1 MSKPD
6 TLSERIKLLLS
17 TGHCSDVHFLVGE
30 GDEKEHFAAHKLILI
45 AASDVFESMFRFEA
59 QNTKKGND
67 ESNPI
72 VVSDIASDVFKAV
85 LSFIY
90 TDDLSALN
98 GKNTT
103 EMLYAAKK
111 YNVTGLV
118 KAISYSNMATL
129 RNIFHA
135 FAMARLVEEELF
147 AYRCL
152 YYIDQNADTLFKS
165 ADDFLQIDQKILCE
179 ILERDQLAIDG
190 ELSIWNAALR
200 WADAQCLQKGKE
212 CSGENRRAVLG
223 PALFKIRLTH
233 INREDFYKYI
243 VPTGVLTVCE
253 MVALLYHFHPDQQMP
268 RMLYDSLQFPTHRRA
283 TYDDPNKP
291 QGTLIMEIK
300 KFSEFLKE
308 NDNITRI
315 SDAVVYITALPWRL
329 IVYKSKHS
337 LMFEAK
343 YDMEQMTLNYKC
355 PYSTTFRIASQK
367 EGKADF
373 VKKKMGKIGSDTF
386 NRCIVGYISLSKL
399 MCPDK
404 GWYNKEEDTVKV
416 TVEVTTGEIWGE
428 EKATK

>member
-72 VVSDIASDVFKAV
+72 VISDIASDVFKAV

-118 KAISYSNMATL
+118 KAISYSNVAKV

-135 FAMARLVEEELF
+135 FAMARLVEEEVF

-179 ILERDQLAIDG
+179 ILERDQLAIEG

-291 QGTLIMEIK
+291 QGMLIMEIK

-308 NDNITRI
+308 NDNTTRT

-329 IVYKSKHS
+329 VARKYKNS
-337 LMFEAK
+337 LIFDARYDTAK
-343 YDMEQMTLNYKC
+343 MILNYKC

-367 EGKADF
+367 EGKADY
-373 VKKKMGKIGSDTF
+373 VEKKMDKIISNPY
-386 NRCIVGYISLSKL
+386 NRCTVAYIALSKL

-416 TVEVTTGEIWGE
+416 TVEVTTGELWGE
-428 EKATK
+428 EKAAK